1 MVPDTRAIKKLKKNS
16 QKWPND
22 SGLTGAKSFLLQA
35 LPEFAVL
42 WCLRKFIVKSENGLK
57 REPTKF
63 FRLGNRAYGA
73 GKFRKC
79 DRLLRIALSLL
90 GSNLPSEYRIL
101 LRNSIKT
108 TFKNSERRSEVSDS
122 VLVATQ
128 QLQICLF
135 DSTTW
140 YQLNRGL
147 LSLGYFRAAWVAR
160 ENSLNLSILES
171 DIDISSGKELRRGIE
186 AQFERGNLECVRK
199 LMVRAGQSIPAKTVT
214 QIQENLV
221 IMGTNFQQP
230 IVEQSLTKNLG
241 KSLFRNLVCGRTVAI
256 VGPGEVHG
264 DYGDEID
271 EFDTVVRIKFISDEM
286 LDKENRHGSKRDISY
301 IGAIESV
308 ELLVAEKQVL
318 LRNLKLIL
326 STRTSV
332 QNVGNVPVYSF
343 QNEGMCY
350 RSSSTSGLRTLLE
363 VIRNAP
369 AKVKVF
375 GFDFY
380 ATSTP
385 YSEEMTNFYEKFS
398 WKFGHPNDFVADG
411 AYFRFARAH
420 DFSNHDPVSNFCF
433 AQNLYKAGL
442 FDIEP
447 YGKSILELTP
457 YQYVERLEEMLGD
470 W

>member
-1 MVPDTRAIKKLKKNS
+1 MVSDTKAIKKLKKNS
-16 QKWPND
+16 QKWSEE
-22 SGLTGAKSFLLQA
+22 SGFAGFKSRILQSLPSFFILWLLRN
-35 LPEFAVL
+35 VL
-42 WCLRKFIVKSENGLK
+42 VKSDYRLK
-57 REPTKF
+57 RESIKF
-63 FRLGNRAYGA
+63 FQFSNRAYG
-73 GKFRKC
+73 KKSHQKC
-79 DRLLRIALSLL
+79 DRLLVVALLLIDSSISVQYLSLL
-90 GSNLPSEYRIL
+90 RRSVRYTLADPLCRRECSESIL
-101 LRNSIKT
+101 L
-108 TFKNSERRSEVSDS
+108 
-122 VLVATQ
+122 ATR
-128 QLQICLF
+128 QLDANHL
-135 DSTTW
+135 DATGW
-140 YQLNRGL
+140 YQLSRGL
-147 LSLGYFRAAWVAR
+147 FSLGYFRAAWVAR

-171 DIDISSGKELRRGIE
+171 ESDGASSNALNRGIQAYFERANLDSAKEL
-186 AQFERGNLECVRK
+186 L
-199 LMVRAGQSIPAKTVT
+199 VRAGQSIPPKTVT
-214 QIQENLV
+214 QIQENLA

-230 IVEQSLTKNLG
+230 IVEQSLTQNLG

-271 EFDTVVRIKFISDEM
+271 EFDTVVRMKFIGDEM

-301 IGAIESV
+301 IGSLESIG
-308 ELLVAEKQVL
+308 LLVAEKQDL
-318 LRNLKLIL
+318 LGNLKLIL
-326 STRTSV
+326 STRASV
-332 QNVGNVPVYSF
+332 LDIGHVPVYSF

-420 DFSNHDPVSNFCF
+420 DFSNHDSVSNFCL